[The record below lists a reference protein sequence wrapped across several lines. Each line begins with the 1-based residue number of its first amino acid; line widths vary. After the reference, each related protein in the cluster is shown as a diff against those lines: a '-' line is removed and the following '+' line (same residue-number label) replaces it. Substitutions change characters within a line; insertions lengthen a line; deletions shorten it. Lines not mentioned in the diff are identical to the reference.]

1 MALPA
6 AQEGLKPFLRDLAI
20 GISLANLSYLRIWS
34 ETLTYR
40 NSDAFFMAHPP
51 TPVTFLSTILSVVLL
66 GAVLA
71 LAAGWARRAG
81 GEWKVW
87 ASRAFLISLAL
98 PLNALRSVLSVHVPA
113 LQWLRSPLFALIGVK
128 GVLVLGIVLAVTG
141 LLAAYFLYRPLTR
154 VAAGVLR
161 ALVPFAVVTIGQAL
175 WGTMQYNPAPFAA
188 QAAAQPLPVG
198 KPQRVI
204 WMVFDEMDQNLAF
217 DMRDRDVAMP
227 EFDRLRKEG
236 LYAAQAYPPGP
247 ETPISMPSYISGRR
261 AKSVAV
267 LGPSTLRLH
276 YMGSEETVD
285 WKDAPNLFRKAREA
299 GFNGSIIGWF
309 HPYCRVMGSA
319 VVNCQW
325 WEMAMQYNSTRET
338 FPGMMIDQARS
349 LVETTLF
356 SPFGQSLSSESH
368 VATYHKILEA
378 SLRDAVNRDLGLVLA
393 HFPTPHAPHIY
404 DRKTGQFTR
413 KNSTEQAYWDSL
425 ALADRTLGAMRAAME
440 KAGVWD
446 SSIVLATSDHSNRTP
461 VIDKLDKRVP
471 FLLKP
476 AGSKEGLEFGEAF
489 NTVLAH
495 DLMLA
500 MLNGQVVTVQ
510 QAAEWLNQRR
520 GTVAIQ

>member
-1 MALPA
+1 VALPA
-6 AQEGLKPFLRDLAI
+6 AQEGLKSFFRDLAI

-51 TPVTFLSTILSVVLL
+51 TPLTFFSAIMGVVLL
-66 GAVLA
+66 GTVLA

-81 GEWKVW
+81 GQWMVW
-87 ASRAFLISLAL
+87 ASRAFLVSLAL
-98 PLNALRSVLSVHVPA
+98 PLNALRSVLSVHVPQ
-113 LQWLRSPLFALIGVK
+113 LYWLRSPLFALIGAK
-128 GVLVLGIVLAVTG
+128 GVLALAVVLAVTG

-154 VAAGVLR
+154 IAVGAMRVLF
-161 ALVPFAVVTIGQAL
+161 PFAVVTIGQGL
-175 WGTMQYNPAPFAA
+175 WGTMQYNPAPFVA
-188 QAAAQPLPVG
+188 QAAAQPLATG

-204 WMVFDEMDQNLAF
+204 WMLFDEMDQNLAF
-217 DMRDRDVAMP
+217 DMRDRNVAMP
-227 EFDRLRKEG
+227 EFDRLRKES

-247 ETPISMPSYISGRR
+247 ETPVSMPSYISGRR
-261 AKSVAV
+261 VKSVDV

-276 YMGSEETVD
+276 YMGSQETVD
-285 WKDAPNLFRKAREA
+285 WKEAPNLFRKAGEA
-299 GFNGSIIGWF
+299 GFNGAIIGWF

-325 WEMAMQYNSTRET
+325 WEMAMQYNSMSESL
-338 FPGMMIDQARS
+338 PGLMIDQARS

-356 SPFGQSLSSESH
+356 SPFGQSLSSKSH

-393 HFPTPHAPHIY
+393 HFPTPHAPHIF

-413 KNSTEQAYWDSL
+413 KNSSEQGYWDSL
-425 ALADRTLGAMRAAME
+425 VLADRTLGAMRAAME

-446 SSIVLATSDHSNRTP
+446 SSAVLVTSDHSNRTP
-461 VIDKLDKRVP
+461 LVDKADTRIP

-476 AGSKEGLEFGEAF
+476 AGSKEGLEYGEAF

-500 MLNGQVVTVQ
+500 MLNGQVVTVR

-520 GTVAIQ
+520 ATVAIQ